1 MPTSGPAKSPA
12 VNHAPAEIQFP
23 YDISFVDCEPSE
35 AVRFQI
41 EEYLTRLNHVYDRI
55 TDCKIAVRIAHKASK
70 NRFFHINILLDLP
83 GKKIAVSREPETK
96 SEHSEP
102 HAAIRDAFH
111 KLTRQL
117 EDFLDVR
124 KDHSR
129 KARPPVALDKTA
141 SEDTIGDGE

>member
-1 MPTSGPAKSPA
+1 MPTSGHSQSPEVNPAA
-12 VNHAPAEIQFP
+12 LQIQFP

-35 AVRFQI
+35 AIRFQI
-41 EEYLTRLNHVYDRI
+41 EEHLARLNHLYDRI
-55 TDCKIAVRIAHKASK
+55 TDCKVAVRIAHKTSK

-129 KARPPVALDKTA
+129 KVRIPAVAEKVATDQA
-141 SEDTIGDGE
+141 IDDPE